1 MKILCYHG
9 FGTSPEIMK
18 HQLSKFQKYCDPSW
32 EFHFVAGQY
41 EGPPDPSQF
50 SCSVV
55 YQWACV
61 LMDLTDI
68 ATAFPGPYLCWSLD
82 FTTAEMKSAH
92 QLLDDTFASHG
103 PFDGVLGFS
112 TGAALLAAY
121 LLEQVHIYPGKPLP
135 VQFAIFASPIAP
147 LSADLTYTE
156 LMLGSLSSKDQERVR
171 SADYSQISQLP
182 EPVRSSLSLTAK
194 SFDILKHVHGRPLS
208 DFLNRTMLEVPCI
221 LRPDFYEARLSIP
234 TLHCWSKNDPPAFK
248 ESARLVESFCDS
260 RLRNTYHHSAV
271 HNFPRSSA
279 EVKEMVSA
287 INDMISR
294 KQQSRL

>member
-1 MKILCYHG
+1 MRFLCCHG

-18 HQLSKFQKYCDPSW
+18 HQLSKLQKYCDSTW

-41 EGPPDPSQF
+41 EGPPDPH
-50 SCSVV
+50 
-55 YQWACV
+55 
-61 LMDLTDI
+61 I
-68 ATAFPGPYLCWSLD
+68 ATAFPGPYLCYSLD
-82 FTTAEMKSAH
+82 FNTADMKTAH
-92 QLLDDTFASHG
+92 ESLDDAFANHG

-121 LLEQVHIYPGKPLP
+121 LLEKVHLDPGKPLP
-135 VQFAIFASPIAP
+135 VQFAIFASSIPP
-147 LSADLTYTE
+147 LSADSTYTE
-156 LMLGSLSSKDQERVR
+156 LMLGSLSSKDQERIR

-182 EPVRSSLSLTAK
+182 EPVRSSLSLTAR

-208 DFLNRTMLEVPCI
+208 DFFNRTSLEVPCI

-234 TLHCWSKNDPPAFK
+234 TLHCWSKNDPPVFK

-260 RLRNTYHHSAV
+260 RLRNTYNHSAI
-271 HNFPRSSA
+271 HNLPRVSA
-279 EVKEMVSA
+279 EVKDMVSA

-294 KQQSRL
+294 KQQARL